1 MSTNKVG
8 MTEPKDTSAN
18 LADVLMKMLAVGVAG
33 SAILL
38 AAAICSGPASYSNFF
53 PISNA

>member
-38 AAAICSGPASYSNFF
+38 AAAKLLGEKIEEIESQE
-53 PISNA
+53 

>member
-18 LADVLMKMLAVGVAG
+18 LADALFKMLAVGVAG
-33 SAILL
+33 SAILI
-38 AAAICSGPASYSNFF
+38 AAAKLLGEKIEEIESGE
-53 PISNA
+53 